1 MPIVLGHEAAGTI
14 VDVGDGTSRSRIG
27 ERVVLSWN
35 PHCGHCFYCDG
46 RGADCVLE
54 SAGNERAF
62 RISAEACRAGGSIVW
77 LGKVGIDQDVAF
89 RWGSLMG
96 EKRIIR
102 SSYGGAQT
110 AQDFPFLARLYLEGK
125 LKLDELITRR
135 IALEQIDEGF
145 DDLRMGR
152 AIRTVIVF
160 DGLGDAP

>member
-1 MPIVLGHEAAGTI
+1 VNASREDPVVAAKAIT
-14 VDVGDGTSRSRIG
+14 
-27 ERVVLSWN
+27 
-35 PHCGHCFYCDG
+35 CG

-62 RISAEACRAGGSIVW
+62 RISAEACRAGGRIVW
-77 LGKVGIDQDVAF
+77 LGKVGVDQDVAF

-110 AQDFPFLARLYLEGK
+110 AKDFPFLARLYLKGR

-135 IALEQIDEGF
+135 IALEQINEGF

-152 AIRTVIVF
+152 AIRTVILF
-160 DGLGDAP
+160 DGPGD